1 MNLIIQ
7 KSGINEKSWDDLL
20 KKSSTASWFQ
30 SKEAYDFYQNLPQ
43 LFTPF
48 VVAVET
54 TELRAVCVGYITKE
68 KNIIKQ
74 YFSRRAIIYAG
85 PMLADDCTKDEV
97 ENLLKGV
104 KKVIGR
110 RSIYTEIRNFH
121 DYSKY
126 KESFAS
132 LGFNYIPW
140 LNLQVDTSS
149 QEIVEKNLSKSRK
162 RDLRTSFRD
171 GADIID
177 KPSIEQVRDWYE
189 ILKKLYET
197 KVKTPLFPCLFF
209 EHLYQIS
216 SAHFLLVEV
225 KKEIIGGTCVV
236 GNTSILY
243 EWFVC
248 GDESNTYGIFPST
261 VATYAGLNYAQ
272 EKGFKMFD
280 MMGAGSPDVYYGVR
294 DFKAKFGGK
303 TVENGRYKCLNNK
316 LLYKIGEFII
326 NYLKNR

>member
-1 MNLIIQ
+1 MNLITQ
-7 KSGINEKSWDDLL
+7 LTAINEQSWNDLL
-20 KKSSTASWFQ
+20 RKSSTASWFQ
-30 SKEAYDFYQNLPQ
+30 SKEAYEFYLKLPQ

-68 KNIIKQ
+68 SNSIKQ
-74 YFSRRAIIYAG
+74 FFSRRAIIYSG
-85 PMLADDCTKDEV
+85 PMLANDCTDGEV
-97 ENLLKGV
+97 KALVTGL

-110 RSIYTEIRNFH
+110 RAIYTEIRNFH
-121 DYSKY
+121 DYSRY
-126 KESFAS
+126 KNLFAS
-132 LGFNYIPW
+132 HGLDYVPW

-149 QEIVEKNLSKSRK
+149 QEIVDKNLSKSRK

-171 GADIID
+171 GADVID
-177 KPSIEQVRDWYE
+177 KPTIEQVRDWYA
-189 ILKKLYET
+189 ILENLYKT
-197 KVKTPLFPCLFF
+197 KVKTPLFPCAFF
-209 EHLYQIS
+209 EQLFYMP
-216 SAHFLLVEV
+216 SARFLLVEV
-225 KKEIIGGTCVV
+225 KKEVVGGTCVV
-236 GNTSILY
+236 GNTSTLY

-248 GDESNTYGIFPST
+248 GDESNVYGVFPST
-261 VATYAGLNYAQ
+261 VATYAGINYAH

-303 TVENGRYKCLNNK
+303 TVENGRYKCVNNR
-316 LLYKIGEFII
+316 LLYKLGEFVI